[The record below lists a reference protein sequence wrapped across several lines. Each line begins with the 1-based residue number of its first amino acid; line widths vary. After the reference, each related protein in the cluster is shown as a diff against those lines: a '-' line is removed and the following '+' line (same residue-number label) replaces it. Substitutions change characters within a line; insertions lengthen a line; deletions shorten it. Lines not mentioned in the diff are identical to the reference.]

1 MLLSLCIDRGLLCS
15 VEQATPLPRRMDSV
29 DSSPW
34 EEEEPTDC
42 GWKLRPGEPLSHP
55 PCSLCQ
61 LGLDSYNWGL
71 GPAWAHIPRVDTL
84 PNASM
89 ISTFLPLPHPTP
101 TVQFFRGPGLNMSRR
116 QPAGAARTFCSWGV
130 GERNR
135 TPGWRGRKALIYFLS
150 FEFPPLGASFHFLPV
165 ALGSPCCPLQAC
177 SHNWGM
183 WAGSKRRGWDPVFV
197 VGFYS

>member
-15 VEQATPLPRRMDSV
+15 VEQATPPPPQDGFGGLFPLGGGGAHRLWLEAEAWGAPQPPPHAS
-29 DSSPW
+29 W
-34 EEEEPTDC
+34 
-42 GWKLRPGEPLSHP
+42 GWTLTTG
-55 PCSLCQ
+55 
-61 LGLDSYNWGL
+61 GL